1 MAPAHAQTYIRAV
14 RQLLAC
20 SEQYQVPLVGFV
32 DSSLSKD
39 LVTLLEVLHHQPN
52 ALRQT
57 DGSLIRAAALLPNW
71 GDRTPFFI
79 NARDDRLTRSGQGV
93 FYAEV
98 AFTYIQLATGRPP
111 ARLEIPHWMVEMGKA
126 DDAVD
131 LVRAECV
138 VGMGYPYAIE
148 TADALAVISQQDRQR
163 FYALFEQFAQRTGLP
178 LTQARKAL
186 SKQIRR

>member
-1 MAPAHAQTYIRAV
+1 MRM
-14 RQLLAC
+14 
-20 SEQYQVPLVGFV
+20 S
-32 DSSLSKD
+32 
-39 LVTLLEVLHHQPN
+39 
-52 ALRQT
+52 
-57 DGSLIRAAALLPNW
+57 LLPISNLLP
-71 GDRTPFFI
+71 G
-79 NARDDRLTRSGQGV
+79 G
-93 FYAEV
+93 
-98 AFTYIQLATGRPP
+98 PP
-111 ARLEIPHWMVEMGKA
+111 ARLEIPRWMVETGCA
-126 DDAVD
+126 EDAVD